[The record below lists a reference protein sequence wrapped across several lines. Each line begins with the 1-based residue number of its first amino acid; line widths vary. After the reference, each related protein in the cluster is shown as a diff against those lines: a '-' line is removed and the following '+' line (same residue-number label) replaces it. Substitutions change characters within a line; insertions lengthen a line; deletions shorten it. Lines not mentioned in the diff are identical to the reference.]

1 MIYILKSVYYYIT
14 KMLNVK
20 LKIRETEMKEDQGD
34 RNESA
39 VILGALQKPQKIFQ
53 NQLTN
58 FYRSNIV
65 STVDVSTP

>member
-1 MIYILKSVYYYIT
+1 
-14 KMLNVK
+14 
-20 LKIRETEMKEDQGD
+20 MKEDQGD